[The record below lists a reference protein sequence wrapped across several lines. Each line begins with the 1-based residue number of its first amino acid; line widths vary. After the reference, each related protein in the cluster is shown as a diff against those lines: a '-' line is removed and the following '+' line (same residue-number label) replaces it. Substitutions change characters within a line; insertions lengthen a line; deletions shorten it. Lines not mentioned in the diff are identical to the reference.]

1 MSRRDAD
8 LLWLRDVIDH
18 LRDCQQQLQWT
29 EDKDTIHL
37 VTETMLRDLE
47 SCRRL
52 CETLQR
58 RARLQ
63 HAV

>member
-29 EDKDTIHL
+29 EDRDAVRVLTD
-37 VTETMLRDLE
+37 TMLRDLDC
-47 SCRRL
+47 CRRI
-52 CETLQR
+52 CEAMQER
-58 RARLQ
+58 RPAG
-63 HAV
+63 AAA

>member
-29 EDKDTIHL
+29 EDCEAVHVL
-37 VTETMLRDLE
+37 TETMLRDLE
-47 SCRRL
+47 CCRRI
-52 CETLQR
+52 CESLQER
-58 RARLQ
+58 RPIPA
-63 HAV
+63 AA